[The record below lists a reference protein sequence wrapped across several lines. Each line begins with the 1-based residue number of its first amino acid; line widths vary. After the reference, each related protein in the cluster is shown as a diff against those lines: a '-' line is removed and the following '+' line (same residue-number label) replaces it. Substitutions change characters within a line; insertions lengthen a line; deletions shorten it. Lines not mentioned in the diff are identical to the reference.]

1 MPGSNQ
7 ENMDQEDRDHEAR
20 IQALCQEQER
30 LKAIEREQECC
41 LKELAATRIRMEANL
56 AAKQSK
62 VDRYDTTTPQSI
74 RVLRNLQHLQKTTH
88 IYYGLKTCLIVS
100 NEHM

>member
-62 VDRYDTTTPQSI
+62 VDRYRHNHSDHETTRT
-74 RVLRNLQHLQKTTH
+74 
-88 IYYGLKTCLIVS
+88 
-100 NEHM
+100 